1 MKNRIKA
8 VFFDIDGTL
17 VSFTT
22 HAVPDSARKAIARL
36 RERGIK
42 VFIATGRL
50 LRHTDVV
57 RDIEVDGYIT
67 VNGSYCLTSS
77 GEVIY
82 EQSFPHGTVER
93 IFSLMDQYGFAM
105 ELMTQENIF
114 VEKITNEVQRAI
126 DMVDIVPAVAPLREI
141 AAQQKVLQVCP
152 YISHE
157 LEQEILPQLPEC
169 VGSRWT
175 ELFMD
180 VNMRGIDKS
189 LAAVKVME
197 YYGLTM
203 DEAMAFGDGGNDV
216 SLVRDVALGVAMGNA
231 CQPLKDVADY
241 VTSGVDEDGISRALE
256 YFELI

>member
-1 MKNRIKA
+1 MRNKIKA

-22 HAVPDSARKAIARL
+22 HTVPDSAREAIKRL

-77 GEVIY
+77 GEIIY
-82 EQSFPHGTVER
+82 EQAFPQATVER
-93 IFSLMDQYGFAM
+93 IFSFMEQYGFAM

-114 VEKITNEVQRAI
+114 VEEITPEVQRAI
-126 DMVDIVPAVAPLREI
+126 DMVDIVPAIAPLREI
-141 AAQQKVLQVCP
+141 AAKQKVFQVCP

-189 LAAVKVME
+189 IAARKVME
-197 YYGLTM
+197 YYGFTM
-203 DEAMAFGDGGNDV
+203 DESMAFGDGGNDV
-216 SLVRDVALGVAMGNA
+216 SLVKDVALGVAMGNA
-231 CQPLKDVADY
+231 QEAVKQAADM
-241 VTSGVDEDGISRALE
+241 VTFSNNEDGIAVALE
-256 YFELI
+256 KLL

>member
-1 MKNRIKA
+1 MKNRIQA

-22 HAVPDSARKAIARL
+22 HTVPDSARKAIARL
-36 RERGIK
+36 RERGVK

-82 EQSFPHGTVER
+82 EQSFPHDTVER

-114 VEKITNEVQRAI
+114 VEKITDEVQRAI
-126 DMVDIVPAVAPLREI
+126 DMVDIIPAVAPLREI

-157 LEQEILPQLPEC
+157 L
-169 VGSRWT
+169 
-175 ELFMD
+175 
-180 VNMRGIDKS
+180 
-189 LAAVKVME
+189 
-197 YYGLTM
+197 
-203 DEAMAFGDGGNDV
+203 
-216 SLVRDVALGVAMGNA
+216 
-231 CQPLKDVADY
+231 
-241 VTSGVDEDGISRALE
+241 
-256 YFELI
+256 